1 MGLMSGNFSFSA
13 DNTMLS
19 AGLIVKGD
27 GQVGGFILPV
37 IEFSPVQKHLVY
49 TSFTVSSS
57 TVALD
62 TSLDF
67 SVACD
72 PLAQAGLCIS
82 LLGQGIAERN
92 WQELMDCRLNFSVCG
107 TTLFTQNPRKQ
118 EKNQIRTT
126 FKAEKFTAARRARR
140 QEVLRL

>member
-19 AGLIVKGD
+19 DGLIVKGD

-37 IEFSPVQKHLVY
+37 IELSPVQKHLVY
-49 TSFTVSSS
+49 TSLTVSSS

-72 PLAQAGLCIS
+72 PLAHVGLCIS
-82 LLGQGIAERN
+82 LLGQGFAQRN
-92 WQELMDCRLNFSVCG
+92 WQELMSCRLSFSVCG
-107 TTLFTQNPRKQ
+107 TTVLPRSVRKP
-118 EKNQIRTT
+118 EEPRPYTLY
-126 FKAEKFTAARRARR
+126 KAEKFAAARRSRR